1 MAILGV
7 IGHVLLVLLKI
18 LLIILAVVFALI
30 LIVLLIPIN
39 YEAAA
44 KGDSR
49 QGLMSLCAHAK
60 VSLLLGLVRV
70 NVKLK
75 KGHLR
80 FCVKVLAF
88 ALKKGGKNLFGEI
101 EEENAPDAAAP
112 EAAAVERIV
121 PTEAAPVPS
130 ETAGTAEENVGSAEE
145 AEHAVK
151 AEPAAEAE
159 PAADTEPA
167 ATAPAEPSY
176 VPEGEDFPPPEPLQE
191 PAPEKETLREKL
203 SRKKKR
209 TKEEKKEA
217 APKEK
222 KRIRSIPEI
231 ILDLTDAIGDILA
244 GKDPSGTRGVTGTAE
259 SLSDKAAGAMD
270 KLSWGIEQL
279 EEPSHVRTFGRVKGE
294 IFRLLRH
301 YLPREIRAEGT
312 FGTGD
317 PASTGQLLGAIYT
330 FCPLY
335 CEKGDIRV
343 AGDFEEA
350 MAAGRLYLK
359 GHIRLIIVLFSGIRL
374 LLDKNI
380 RKLIKMVLHRK

>member
-1 MAILGV
+1 MMAILGV
-7 IGHVLLVLLKI
+7 IGHVLLFLLKI
-18 LLIILAVVFALI
+18 LLIILAVVLALI

-39 YEAAA
+39 YETAA

-88 ALKKGGKNLFGEI
+88 TLKKGGKHLFGEI
-101 EEENAPDAAAP
+101 EEEPAPEAAAP
-112 EAAAVERIV
+112 EAAAAEREMPAEAV
-121 PTEAAPVPS
+121 PAPA
-130 ETAGTAEENVGSAEE
+130 ETAGTAEEIPGSAEE
-145 AEHAVK
+145 

-159 PAADTEPA
+159 PAVDAEPA
-167 ATAPAEPSY
+167 APAAPEPSY
-176 VPEGEDFPPPEPLQE
+176 VPEGEDFPPPDPLQK
-191 PAPEKETLREKL
+191 PAPEKKTLREKL
-203 SRKKKR
+203 SRKKKG
-209 TKEEKKEA
+209 TKEEKKED

-222 KRIRSIPEI
+222 KRIRSIPEM

-270 KLSWGIEQL
+270 KLSWVIEQL

-301 YLPREIRAEGT
+301 YLPREIRAEGPV
-312 FGTGD
+312 GTGD

-330 FCPLY
+330 FYPLY